1 MKNLYCFFF
10 PYFLGFKTQ
19 VFVGVTETGC
29 SAWAQV
35 CDSTNISLATPL
47 TLISCCSRR
56 KANLLTMCQ
65 DKQESQKN
73 HHTKEG
79 VLQHTP

>member
-1 MKNLYCFFF
+1 MYSLSF

-47 TLISCCSRR
+47 
-56 KANLLTMCQ
+56 A
-65 DKQESQKN
+65 
-73 HHTKEG
+73 
-79 VLQHTP
+79 